1 MGEKKGFDL
10 TLDGGGAVTANPSGA
25 PDHLHEEGDSTDSRQ
40 NTEPMGGRNERQ
52 GGTTSMGWTTSPSP
66 ESIPLASPSPSGSL
80 PKGGAATASSASI
93 VDGGNSSGRPAV
105 LHNRSESHEQ
115 PISAVSPAVLTRGA
129 FCVPAWASAVFP
141 KAANV
146 TEAQATTM
154 TGAAAAGQEAETGG
168 SSLRRGRSSDRS
180 ARHVSKSPRKAAD
193 TNGGVRLAER
203 LVIRNRAQEEQA
215 PQRHSKRRPGRGKSP
230 LVEQGHLVMPPPPEL
245 QQYNFEQHEADLRA
259 AIV

>member
-10 TLDGGGAVTANPSGA
+10 TLDGGGAVASNLSGA
-25 PDHLHEEGDSTDSRQ
+25 PDHLQEEGDSADSRQ
-40 NTEPMGGRNERQ
+40 NTEPMGGRNERPD
-52 GGTTSMGWTTSPSP
+52 GTTSMGWTTSPSP
-66 ESIPLASPSPSGSL
+66 QSILFASPSPSGSL
-80 PKGGAATASSASI
+80 PKGGTASASNSNSKPANLQRR
-93 VDGGNSSGRPAV
+93 NSSY
-105 LHNRSESHEQ
+105 EQ
-115 PISAVSPAVLTRGA
+115 PISAVSPAVSTRGA

-146 TEAQATTM
+146 TEAQAKTM
-154 TGAAAAGQEAETGG
+154 TGATDAGQETETRG
-168 SSLRRGRSSDRS
+168 SSFRRGRSSDRS
-180 ARHVSKSPRKAAD
+180 ARHASKSPGKTAD

-203 LVIRNRAQEEQA
+203 LVIRNHAQEEQA

>member
-10 TLDGGGAVTANPSGA
+10 TLDGGGAVAANLSGA
-25 PDHLHEEGDSTDSRQ
+25 PNRLQEQGDSADSRQ

-52 GGTTSMGWTTSPSP
+52 EGTTSMGWTTSPSP

-80 PKGGAATASSASI
+80 PKSGAVTGS
-93 VDGGNSSGRPAV
+93 NSSSKLAD
-105 LHNRSESHEQ
+105 LHRRSSSLEQ
-115 PISAVSPAVLTRGA
+115 PISAVSPAVSTRGA

-154 TGAAAAGQEAETGG
+154 PGAADAGQETETRG
-168 SSLRRGRSSDRS
+168 SSFRRGRSSDRS
-180 ARHVSKSPRKAAD
+180 SRHASKSPGKTAD

-230 LVEQGHLVMPPPPEL
+230 LVEQGQLVLPPPPEL